1 MKKHSS
7 HLLHDLQSCKQ
18 TPSETV
24 TQYGLR
30 IEACLTRL
38 QADIQF
44 SCEDKVQLPGRIG
57 AMEDLALNTFLLGL
71 SPNLS
76 TIVRCRNPLTLNDAI
91 TQAVEEEK
99 LFKLT
104 RVSPYGPKPIKTCS
118 ICHKNGHSS
127 SDCYVKKR
135 DSNFKNLSL
144 YSLQHH
150 LPVKIMHNFLKPL
163 FVPTVKNTVITSI
176 IVVRDNI
183 TINAVRNQ
191 TIRNRRL
198 KLQKKGVSICATYRM
213 RVSREKALEF
223 ISKAKEASKQ
233 NYDASALRLLCH
245 HGSTESEILPV
256 IHSPGLYFD
265 PTTNIFFYNDFWK
278 IVTHVDVN
286 SIEPHLNEIDKLIV
300 KSSLLCSKI
309 EPEEYSNCRDIFNSI
324 EVLLETNYVK
334 AHSLSHIISKDTA
347 NRFKRA
353 LEFGGEILKFFF
365 GTLDAEDARNYD
377 AAIDACEKNDNE
389 IFRLMKDNIHIVGC
403 TGVVSMLSPVL
414 VPALKALCK
423 AIGPGFCSRV

>member
-1 MKKHSS
+1 M
-7 HLLHDLQSCKQ
+7 
-18 TPSETV
+18 T
-24 TQYGLR
+24 
-30 IEACLTRL
+30 
-38 QADIQF
+38 
-44 SCEDKVQLPGRIG
+44 
-57 AMEDLALNTFLLGL
+57 
-71 SPNLS
+71 
-76 TIVRCRNPLTLNDAI
+76 
-91 TQAVEEEK
+91 
-99 LFKLT
+99 
-104 RVSPYGPKPIKTCS
+104 
-118 ICHKNGHSS
+118 
-127 SDCYVKKR
+127 
-135 DSNFKNLSL
+135 
-144 YSLQHH
+144 
-150 LPVKIMHNFLKPL
+150 
-163 FVPTVKNTVITSI
+163 
-176 IVVRDNI
+176 
-183 TINAVRNQ
+183 
-191 TIRNRRL
+191 
-198 KLQKKGVSICATYRM
+198 
-213 RVSREKALEF
+213 
-223 ISKAKEASKQ
+223 
-233 NYDASALRLLCH
+233 LLCH

-389 IFRLMKDNIHIVGC
+389 IFRLMKDNIHIVKSSINSFNSTITKLNQNEWPYVRC
-403 TGVVSMLSPVL
+403 IPFIDLQDHSSRDTSFVNSRFEVFRKPLTFPRFFPV
-414 VPALKALCK
+414 K
-423 AIGPGFCSRV
+423 